1 MRISEG
7 RRNIGRIRFDR
18 GVVCRWSSYSNYFTH
33 RHVWF
38 WFVFLGYKGLVFT
51 WFLPSWNWCIVAP
64 SLIMECFSTH
74 RCKDWIQRIRREDLL
89 KKDIKMFY
97 CSGYFLCSDHFEDS
111 HFMNVSEKKKLIW
124 SAVPFIF
131 KVPNPLPSVTSSRLP
146 RTKDLIPEQ
155 QHPARREP
163 T

>member
-1 MRISEG
+1 MEAVVLTEKDVPGAFLVGDPSEYRLTELKRWLECHG
-7 RRNIGRIRFDR
+7 QSKNVTLREAVEKVRACIALGIKVNP
-18 GVVCRWSSYSNYFTH
+18 GVDN
-33 RHVWF
+33 
-38 WFVFLGYKGLVFT
+38 
-51 WFLPSWNWCIVAP
+51 
-64 SLIMECFSTH
+64 
-74 RCKDWIQRIRREDLL
+74 
-89 KKDIKMFY
+89 
-97 CSGYFLCSDHFEDS
+97 GYFLCSDHFEDS